1 MPNELATNIIKVLEG
16 VASPLLAR
24 SAVAAQCKRLNIT
37 TETVSTAHID
47 QICQGLQ
54 LGLSGFGFDISN
66 ILPKI
71 KSLIY

>member
-24 SAVAAQCKRLNIT
+24 SAVAAQCKKLNIT

-47 QICQGLQ
+47 QICQGLEER
-54 LGLSGFGFDISN
+54 LSGFGFDTNKI
-66 ILPKI
+66 IPKI
-71 KSLIY
+71 KSLH